1 MKLLACLLLLAAV
14 SLASA
19 QPAGRPLPAGYTA
32 KRDVTYVAG
41 GTDRQRL
48 DVFFPEK
55 SVKPVPLI
63 VWIHGGAWSAG
74 SKDRCPALPLLGDG
88 YAVAS
93 VTYRFSQH
101 GVFPAQIEDCRAAI
115 RWLRAHAAEM
125 NIDPARIGAWGSSAG
140 GHLVALLGVAGD
152 ETAWDKGDHVD
163 QSARVQA
170 VVNWFGPADLLTMGA
185 QSDADSRIKHDDAN
199 SPESRLIGGAVQEQ
213 KEKARA
219 ASPVAYVTRDDAPM
233 LLMHGDR
240 DPLVPHAQSI
250 ELRDALQ
257 KVGAEATLQTLP
269 GAGHGGG
276 DFGKRETFEAVRAFF
291 ARHLKK

>member
-1 MKLLACLLLLAAV
+1 MNLLPFSIAIALTA
-14 SLASA
+14 ASA
-19 QPAGRPLPAGYTA
+19 QQPERPLPQGYIA
-32 KRDVTYVAG
+32 KRDVPYVAG
-41 GTDRQRL
+41 GTERQRL

-55 SVKPVPLI
+55 SDKPVALI

-74 SKDRCPALPLLGDG
+74 SKDRCPALRLAEDG

-101 GVFPAQIEDCRAAI
+101 AVFPAQIEDCRAAI
-115 RWLRAHAAEM
+115 RWLRAHAAEL
-125 NIDPARIGAWGSSAG
+125 NVDPARIGVWGSSAG

-152 ETAWDKGDHVD
+152 RTEWDKGDNLD

-170 VVNWFGPADLLTMGA
+170 VVDWFGPTDLLTMGA
-185 QSDADSRIKHDDAN
+185 QSSSDSRIRHDDAD
-199 SPESRLIGGAVQEQ
+199 SPESRLIGGAIQEE

-219 ASPVAYVTRDDAPM
+219 ASPVTYATKDDAPM

-250 ELRDALQ
+250 ELRDALT
-257 KVGAEATLQTLP
+257 KAGADATLKILP
-269 GAGHGGG
+269 GSGHGDG
-276 DFGKRETFEAVRAFF
+276 DFGKREAFEAVREFF
-291 ARHLKK
+291 GTHLRK